1 MRRQEGRGEW
11 TRRASA
17 WPRLAKKIRAICDGR
32 MAATAGREAHISSLA
47 TLHVVCGGA
56 VQDCDAPFAYP
67 RIPFRFSLRE
77 RREDVCAVQDV

>member
-67 RIPFRFSLRE
+67 SASRCASGEKTYVLGRTY
-77 RREDVCAVQDV
+77 DV